1 MYFFPSYKMLFQRL
15 LPIGICLLIFSSNL
29 QAQNDSLGLWRK
41 KQDTSNVLMNLDAI
55 YNRPFLSMGKFPAS
69 LGGYVEANSS
79 YFGTDGLTEGLSFQ
93 MPRMTLFV
101 AASIQQRIRFLAEL
115 ELEEGGKEIALEFAS
130 MDVEIAPM
138 LNLRGG
144 IIMNPIGSFN
154 QNHDGPKWEVV
165 DRPLVSTE
173 ILPATWSNVGFGCF
187 GKLAKRQW
195 VWAYEAYLTNGFDNQ
210 IISNAQNRT
219 WLAASKDNDERFTES
234 FNGVPLATV
243 KGAVRNR
250 KWGEVGISWMGG
262 VYNQFQLDGLVIDKR
277 RRMDAFAFDYD
288 LKVPFTK
295 TQLKGELAFVQLDI
309 PPTYTQQYGNKQV
322 GGYMDIIQP
331 LWGGKVLS
339 WENSVI
345 NAVVRL
351 EYVDYNV
358 GKFKE
363 TNGNIA
369 DDIHST
375 CIGLSFRPSSQTVL
389 RMGYTYRLTQDIL
402 GNPAARTA
410 GIQVGFSTYF

>member
-1 MYFFPSYKMLFQRL
+1 MYSFLNSHKLFRTLFQL
-15 LPIGICLLIFSSNL
+15 VICMLIFSSGL
-29 QAQNDSLGLWRK
+29 HAQTDSLGLWRK
-41 KQDTSNVLMNLDAI
+41 KQDTSKAVMNLDAI

-69 LGGYVEANSS
+69 LGGYVEANTS
-79 YFGTDGLTEGLSFQ
+79 YFGTDGVNEGFSFQ
-93 MPRMTLFV
+93 IPRMTLFV

-115 ELEEGGKEIALEFAS
+115 ELEDGGKEIALEFAS
-130 MDVEIAPM
+130 VDVELAPL

-144 IIMNPIGSFN
+144 IIMNPIGAFN

-165 DRPLVSTE
+165 DRPLVATE

-187 GKLAKRQW
+187 GKLAKKQW

-210 IISNAQNRT
+210 IISNTQNRT
-219 WLAASKDNDERFTES
+219 WLAASKGNPERFMES

-243 KGAVRNR
+243 KGAVRQR
-250 KWGEVGISWMGG
+250 SWGEIGISWMGG
-262 VYNQFQLDGLVIDKR
+262 VYNQFQLDGLTIDKR
-277 RRMDAFAFDYD
+277 RRIDAFAFDWD
-288 LKVPFTK
+288 IRIPKIK
-295 TQLKGELAFVQLDI
+295 TQLKGEMAYVQLDI
-309 PPTYTQQYGNKQV
+309 PSTYSQQYGNKQV
-322 GGYMDIIQP
+322 GGYTDIIQP
-331 LWGGKVLS
+331 LWHGTVLS

-351 EYVDYNV
+351 EYVDFNL
-358 GKFKE
+358 GKFRE

-375 CIGLSFRPSSQTVL
+375 CIGLSFRPSSQSVL

-402 GNPAARTA
+402 GNPPSRTA